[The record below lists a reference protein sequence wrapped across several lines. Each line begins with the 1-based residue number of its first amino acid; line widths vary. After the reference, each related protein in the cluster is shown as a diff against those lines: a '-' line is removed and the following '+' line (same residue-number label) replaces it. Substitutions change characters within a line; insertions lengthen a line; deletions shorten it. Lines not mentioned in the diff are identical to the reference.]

1 MTETT
6 TATRKDLAIESALID
21 ADLFIKYKAH
31 DRAIKLL
38 QEMIE
43 RNPRSIQLREK
54 MREINEGLGQA
65 TEAARQCL
73 ALASLYIAREDFQIA
88 YDRLQE
94 AKSLDPRISI
104 AIGLE
109 ALRRAR
115 HPEFFLSPQANQPIA
130 SPNVVPAVVPE
141 NHVEVRRDLAFAGDV
156 SIISIF
162 DTIQVIENSR
172 LTGLMTLKSEMRIGN
187 VVFNLGQIV
196 NAETEGISG
205 TQAFSKIVEFTSG
218 TFEFFLSDK
227 EFPVVIQSSSNTN
240 LILDTLK
247 EIDEENNEFDNF

>member
-6 TATRKDLAIESALID
+6 TITRKDLAIESALID
-21 ADLFIKYKAH
+21 AELFVKYKAH
-31 DRAIKLL
+31 DRAVKLL

-54 MREINEGLGQA
+54 MREIHESLGQA

-104 AIGLE
+104 AVGLE

-115 HPEFFLSPQANQPIA
+115 HPEFFLSTQTGQPTNV
-130 SPNVVPAVVPE
+130 PNVSASVAPE
-141 NHVEVRRDLAFAGDV
+141 NPREIRRDVALAGDI

-162 DTIQVIENSR
+162 DSIQVLENSR
-172 LTGLMTLKSEMRIGN
+172 LTGLLTLESDLRIGN

-196 NAETEGISG
+196 NAETEGVSG
-205 TQAFSKIVEFTSG
+205 TQAFSKIVEITNG
-218 TFEFFLSDK
+218 TFEFTVSEK

-247 EIDEENNEFDNF
+247 EIDEENNEFDSF